1 MIYTANNIFISCLLL
16 FYLRNR
22 LKCPYITVMNS
33 CGQWWVDIPK
43 KPYWE
48 YDFPQAPTET
58 AALAKAIKFL
68 KEQGEL

>member
-1 MIYTANNIFISCLLL
+1 
-16 FYLRNR
+16 
-22 LKCPYITVMNS
+22 MNS

-68 KEQGEL
+68 KKQGEL

>member
-33 CGQWWVDIPK
+33 YGEWWVDIPK

-48 YDFPQAPTET
+48 YDFPPAPTET

-68 KEQGEL
+68 KERGEL